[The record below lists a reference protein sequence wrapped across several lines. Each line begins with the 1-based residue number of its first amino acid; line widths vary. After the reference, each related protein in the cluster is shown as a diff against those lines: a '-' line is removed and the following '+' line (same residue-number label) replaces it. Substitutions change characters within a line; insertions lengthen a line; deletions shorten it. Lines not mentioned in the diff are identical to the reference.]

1 MALLFLCH
9 SAANCFGCA
18 AGCLDLLFG
27 CGAERGNLDGEL
39 SVEIRIADDLDAIAD
54 LADSTLLEQCL
65 LIYDCTVLKSLEC
78 LDVNRYDIFGVIAGE
93 ASFGESSVKGHLAAF
108 EAGPG
113 SSAPGFLSLMS
124 VTCSL
129 AVA

>member
-27 CGAERGNLDGEL
+27 CGAERCNLDGEL
-39 SVEIRIADDLDAIAD
+39 SVEIRIADDLDAITD

-78 LDVNRYDIFGVIAGE
+78 LDVNSYDIFGVIAGE
-93 ASFGESSVKGHLAAF
+93 ASLGKSSVKGHLAAF

>member
-27 CGAERGNLDGEL
+27 CGAERSNLDGEL

-78 LDVNRYDIFGVIAGE
+78 LNVNSYDVFGVIAGE
-93 ASFGESSVKGHLAAF
+93 ASLGKSSVKGHLAAF